1 MYYSMNY
8 NKNMQDLFQK
18 YLDNQCS
25 SEEIKEVL
33 AYFANAKNE
42 TELRSFI
49 LNSLA
54 SDNEFSA
61 EGESYFNKISEKAYQ
76 QITKRKSKIPLV
88 IPFYRK
94 SWFKVA
100 AAAVL
105 LIGAFAIYKLIGISK
120 PELPIAKVENTKQDV
135 APGGNKAIL
144 TLADGS
150 TIILDTAANGK
161 LTQQGNSNIVKL
173 NNGQLAYNTLN
184 EKPTEIVYN
193 TISTPRGGQYQLTL
207 ADGSKVWL
215 NAASSLRFPA
225 SFTGNERKVEITG
238 EAYFEIAKNASM
250 PFIVSA
256 NGLNVEVLGT
266 HFNINSYADEAAITT
281 TLLEGAVKVS
291 KGNALQLLSPGQQA
305 QVTNN
310 GPIRVSKIIDVEE
323 VMAWKNGS
331 FVFNSTD
338 IENIMRQ
345 ISRWYD
351 VDVSFD
357 GSISKELFSGI
368 VSRTSKLSQVLK
380 IMERAGVKF
389 KIEGKRIVVM

>member
-1 MYYSMNY
+1 
-8 NKNMQDLFQK
+8 MQDLFQK

-42 TELRSFI
+42 TELRSYI

-173 NNGQLAYNTLN
+173 NNGQLAYNT
-184 EKPTEIVYN
+184 
-193 TISTPRGGQYQLTL
+193 IS
-207 ADGSKVWL
+207 
-215 NAASSLRFPA
+215 
-225 SFTGNERKVEITG
+225 I
-238 EAYFEIAKNASM
+238 
-250 PFIVSA
+250 
-256 NGLNVEVLGT
+256 
-266 HFNINSYADEAAITT
+266 NIS
-281 TLLEGAVKVS
+281 
-291 KGNALQLLSPGQQA
+291 
-305 QVTNN
+305 
-310 GPIRVSKIIDVEE
+310 
-323 VMAWKNGS
+323 
-331 FVFNSTD
+331 
-338 IENIMRQ
+338 
-345 ISRWYD
+345 
-351 VDVSFD
+351 
-357 GSISKELFSGI
+357 
-368 VSRTSKLSQVLK
+368 
-380 IMERAGVKF
+380 
-389 KIEGKRIVVM
+389 

>member
-1 MYYSMNY
+1 
-8 NKNMQDLFQK
+8 MQDLFQK

>member
-1 MYYSMNY
+1 
-8 NKNMQDLFQK
+8 MQDLFQK

-173 NNGQLAYNTLN
+173 NNGQLAYNALN

>member
-1 MYYSMNY
+1 
-8 NKNMQDLFQK
+8 MQDLFQK

-25 SEEIKEVL
+25 SEEIEEVL

-42 TELRSFI
+42 TELRSLI
-49 LNSLA
+49 LNSLT
-54 SDNEFSA
+54 SHNEFSA
-61 EGESYFNKISEKAYQ
+61 ENQSYFNKISEKAYQ
-76 QITKRKSKIPLV
+76 EITKRKSKMPLV
-88 IPFYRK
+88 VPFYRK

-105 LIGAFAIYKLIGISK
+105 LIGAFAIYKLMGSSK
-120 PELPIAKVENTKQDV
+120 PELPIAKIENTKQDI

-150 TIILDTAANGK
+150 TIILDSAANGK

-215 NAASSLRFPA
+215 NASSSLRFPA

-238 EAYFEIAKNASM
+238 EAYFEVAKNASM

-256 NGLNVEVLGT
+256 KGMNVEVLGT
-266 HFNINSYADEAAITT
+266 HFNINSYTDEAAIKT

-291 KGNALQLLSPGQQA
+291 KGNAIQILSPGQQA
-305 QVTNN
+305 QLNN
-310 GPIRVSKIIDVEE
+310 VGQITVSKNADVDEI
-323 VMAWKNGS
+323 MAWKNGS

-357 GSISKELFSGI
+357 GNISKELFSGI

>member
-1 MYYSMNY
+1 MNY

>member
-1 MYYSMNY
+1 
-8 NKNMQDLFQK
+8 MQDLFQK

-207 ADGSKVWL
+207 A
-215 NAASSLRFPA
+215 
-225 SFTGNERKVEITG
+225 
-238 EAYFEIAKNASM
+238 
-250 PFIVSA
+250 
-256 NGLNVEVLGT
+256 
-266 HFNINSYADEAAITT
+266 
-281 TLLEGAVKVS
+281 
-291 KGNALQLLSPGQQA
+291 
-305 QVTNN
+305 
-310 GPIRVSKIIDVEE
+310 
-323 VMAWKNGS
+323 
-331 FVFNSTD
+331 
-338 IENIMRQ
+338 
-345 ISRWYD
+345 
-351 VDVSFD
+351 
-357 GSISKELFSGI
+357 
-368 VSRTSKLSQVLK
+368 
-380 IMERAGVKF
+380 
-389 KIEGKRIVVM
+389 

>member
-1 MYYSMNY
+1 
-8 NKNMQDLFQK
+8 MQDLFQK

-389 KIEGKRIVVM
+389 KIEGKRIEVM